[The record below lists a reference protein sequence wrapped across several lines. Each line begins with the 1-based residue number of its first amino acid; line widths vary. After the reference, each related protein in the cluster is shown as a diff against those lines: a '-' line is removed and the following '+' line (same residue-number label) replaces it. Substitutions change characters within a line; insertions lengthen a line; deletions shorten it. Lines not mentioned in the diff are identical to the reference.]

1 MKKSIK
7 SKNIIVKTAADV
19 FMPIG
24 LILGIYVILHG
35 HLSPGGGFQGGVI
48 VASAVVLVYFAYGN
62 EGLKKTFKLD
72 VLKKGEAIGALMY
85 SAFAFIGIVFDSNFC
100 KNIFMDFKNPGKPG
114 DLFSS
119 GTIFFMN
126 FSVGFKVLLGIGF
139 LLLFML
145 GLLVD
150 SGNKENE

>member
-1 MKKSIK
+1 MKKNIK

-24 LILGIYVILHG
+24 LILGLYVILHG

-62 EGLKKTFKLD
+62 EGLKKIFKANL
-72 VLKKGEAIGALMY
+72 LKKGEAIGAMMY
-85 SAFAFIGIVFDSNFC
+85 AAFAFLGIIFGANFC
-100 KNIFMDFKNPGKPG
+100 KNVWMDFKNPGKPG

-119 GTIFFMN
+119 GTIFGMN
-126 FSVGFKVLLGIGF
+126 FSVGFKVLLGVGF
-139 LLLFML
+139 LILFML
-145 GLLVD
+145 GLLAD
-150 SGNKENE
+150 SGSKENE